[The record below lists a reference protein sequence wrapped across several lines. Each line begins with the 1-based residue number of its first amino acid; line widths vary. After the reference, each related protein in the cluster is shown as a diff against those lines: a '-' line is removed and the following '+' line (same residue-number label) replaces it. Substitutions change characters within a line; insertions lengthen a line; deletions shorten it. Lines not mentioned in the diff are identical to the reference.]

1 MLRPARSAKGA
12 PARSLPVSETPWTRG
27 LDHGGDVAGLEEE
40 VREHAGRDPGVAEHL
55 LEGERRLRTAARV
68 LEQDRV
74 AEHQVRGRDPGHL
87 VERVVPRLHGEQR
100 PERFGE
106 QHGVA
111 CIALERPRRR
121 EPGAVATV
129 VVEDLRGQVGLLT
142 RLDDPLAHLQR
153 DERREPVAL
162 LGQQFPRAMDDRGT
176 LLDGPVTPGAEGL
189 VRGLDGAVNG
199 SRVEAVEL
207 PHDLPGVGIHCRVV
221 MGRRCRHGRT
231 SSPVRASRKWGV
243 DSPRGRRVGKVHAY
257 QVEATY

>member
-1 MLRPARSAKGA
+1 MNGSLPPSSSTLFLMLRPACSATGA
-12 PARSLPVSETPWTRG
+12 PARSLPVS
-27 LDHGGDVAGLEEE
+27 
-40 VREHAGRDPGVAEHL
+40 
-55 LEGERRLRTAARV
+55 
-68 LEQDRV
+68 
-74 AEHQVRGRDPGHL
+74 
-87 VERVVPRLHGEQR
+87 ERVVPRLHGEQR
-100 PERFGE
+100 PERFND

-111 CIALERPRRR
+111 CNALERPRRR

-189 VRGLDGAVNG
+189 VRGLDGAVDG

-207 PHDLPGVGIHCRVV
+207 PHDLPGVGIHRRVV
-221 MGRRCRHGRT
+221 MGRRCRHGRA
-231 SSPVRASRKWGV
+231 SCPVRASRKWGV
-243 DSPRGRRVGKVHAY
+243 DSPRGRRVDRPRPVGPISCSR
-257 QVEATY
+257 